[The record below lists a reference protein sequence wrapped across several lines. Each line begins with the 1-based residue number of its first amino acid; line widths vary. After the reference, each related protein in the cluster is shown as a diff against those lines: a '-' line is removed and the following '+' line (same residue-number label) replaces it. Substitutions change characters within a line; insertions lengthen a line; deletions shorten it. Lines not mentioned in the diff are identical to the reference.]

1 MARQLK
7 ADLSSNPWLRSSN
20 CRLLA
25 ARNDQANGS
34 AIVFRDPE
42 PQVRFVVIRRE
53 IDIAIGERATPV
65 KIQRFYMVTGLLQ
78 ALDYCLDIAP
88 SVDRKIPTLQCA
100 TSDERLNSVVWTAMP
115 PILSV

>member
-7 ADLSSNPWLRSSN
+7 ADLSSNPWLWPSN

-42 PQVRFVVIRRE
+42 PQVRFIVIRRK
-53 IDIAIGERATPV
+53 IDVAIGERATPV
-65 KIQRFYMVTGLLQ
+65 KIERFYVVTGLLQ
-78 ALDYCLDIAP
+78 AFDHCLDIAP
-88 SVDRKIPTLQCA
+88 SIDRKIPTLQCA
-100 TSDERLNSVVWTAMP
+100 F
-115 PILSV
+115 I